1 MPNLSFIEK
10 IAQILR
16 IVVNDDMF
24 PFTLHL
30 NFVDNTYT
38 YDVSF
43 LSNEVWCTYFLSNE
57 VWCTYF
63 LSNEVW
69 CTYFLDFFLYPYV
82 SCKYGVAGNFFM
94 ISGFLI
100 LTQESR

>member
-63 LSNEVW
+63 L
-69 CTYFLDFFLYPYV
+69 DFFLYPYV